1 MTRIALTKGSL
12 RIPPTYF
19 AIQHALEL
27 APESEFEFEFFTM
40 AAQVTDPEVSQSIR
54 INDASSR
61 TMFADGRRSWHQR
74 ERALPLLFGRMQRE
88 IRDWSPELVHQH
100 FANWS
105 QPAVAAARTSRTPLL
120 LTVHGAD
127 VYVPLTPLSERNLL
141 GRPTLRWH
149 QRTVQRAFDAS
160 SRILAVSE
168 YLAGMAVEAGADA
181 SRIVVHYQGV
191 DTDLYRPEASAR
203 TAPPRVVFV
212 GALSQAKG
220 VRDLIAASV
229 SIARTAPHEL
239 VLVGDGP
246 LRAEAEEA
254 AAAHGHIEVRG
265 QLDRAGVRDAISAA
279 TVFVLPTQRFGRW
292 REAAGLV
299 SLEAQ
304 ASGVPAIVYDSGGAA
319 EMLQDGSTGLVVRE
333 GDIPGLADAIRS
345 VLELPESEWRRMSA
359 RAREFVVGER
369 SLRASARQLA
379 DHYRDLIGGRA

>member
-19 AIQHALEL
+19 AVQHALEL
-27 APESEFEFEFFTM
+27 APEFAFEFFTM
-40 AAQVTDPEVSQSIR
+40 AAQVTDPEIAQAIR
-54 INDASSR
+54 INDASSG
-61 TMFADGRRSWHQR
+61 TAFEDGRRSWQQR
-74 ERALPLLFGRMQRE
+74 ERALPLLFGRMQRQ
-88 IRDWSPELVHQH
+88 IRDWNPQVVHQH

-105 QPAVAAARTSRTPLL
+105 QPAVAAARKTTTPLL

-127 VYVPLTPLSERNLL
+127 VYVPLTPASERNLL

-168 YLAGMAVEAGADA
+168 YLAGMVVEAGADA
-181 SRIVVHYQGV
+181 DRVVVHYQGV
-191 DTDLYRPEASAR
+191 DTDLYRPDAARR
-203 TAPPRVVFV
+203 TAPPRVIFV

-229 SIARTAPHEL
+229 SVAGSTPHEL

-246 LRAEAEEA
+246 LRAEVEA
-254 AAAHGHIEVRG
+254 AAAQHGHIDVRG
-265 QLDRAGVRDAISAA
+265 QLDRAGVRDAIAAA
-279 TVFVLPTQRFGRW
+279 TVFVLPTQRHGRW

-319 EMLQDGSTGLVVRE
+319 EMLRDGTTGLVVRE
-333 GDIPGLADAIRS
+333 GDVLGLGDAIRS
-345 VLELPESEWRRMSA
+345 ILELPDARWRRMSA
-359 RAREFVVGER
+359 DARDFVVAER
-369 SLRASARQLA
+369 SLRASAQQLA
-379 DHYRDLIGGRA
+379 DHYRDLIGGEA